1 MDRHRPLWLT
11 KDWIIDGI
19 DRFEHRAA
27 NPSYSAK
34 AEPMLFT
41 FNKVIYTHLVMVI
54 RDRMLILMFVNP
66 SKN

>member
-19 DRFEHRAA
+19 DRFEHCAA

-34 AEPMLFT
+34 AEPMLFA
-41 FNKVIYTHLVMVI
+41 FNIIIYIHLFIVI
-54 RDRMLILMFVNP
+54 RDRMLILMFVHP
-66 SKN
+66 SKD